1 MEFKICGCDYTN
13 DDCRIGV
20 SDRFHMIEHGIECT
34 NASEE
39 CYLTVPDLSE
49 YEEYAHDI
57 PEKDIQAVINGVMH
71 HPELMDDPDFRAIVL
86 ANDKEIR
93 HRGMTDFLSPGEI
106 PHYDKAVALIRKI
119 E

>member
-1 MEFKICGCDYTN
+1 MILLSCDPEVE
-13 DDCRIGV
+13 RPAFV
-20 SDRFHMIEHGIECT
+20 
-34 NASEE
+34 
-39 CYLTVPDLSE
+39 L
-49 YEEYAHDI
+49 EEYAHDI

-93 HRGMTDFLSPGEI
+93 NSGMTDFLSPGEI

-119 E
+119 EQ